1 MTSVMEATRARSAD
15 TAGATTG
22 LVDCDTHN
30 YWKSPEELKPFLAK
44 RWIDQLAGL
53 GARHYQGG
61 YYPRFWGDPLDTSP
75 VTGRRP
81 GSDVHVM
88 ATEHLDR
95 HDISYAILI
104 PLTSVGEMA
113 NLEFAS
119 ALARAVNEWQV
130 EYWLDPEPRMR
141 ASLVVATE
149 DPIEAAAE
157 IRRAAVDRRFV
168 QVQFSGRAHEP
179 MGRRRYWPI
188 YEACAE
194 FGLAVMTHAF
204 GNAGN
209 PITGAGWASYYVE
222 DHVGPAQS
230 VQANVVS
237 MVMEGV
243 FERFPGLRMLSVE
256 SGFGWAPS
264 LAWRMDSAFELLG
277 SEVQHLKRLPSE
289 YMADHVYM
297 ASQPVEEPH
306 SRSQFQE
313 LFEQYPAFRDRLVF
327 SSDYPHWD
335 RDNPG
340 VALPHLRDRELRDR
354 VLRHNA
360 RQLYRLA

>member
-1 MTSVMEATRARSAD
+1 
-15 TAGATTG
+15 
-22 LVDCDTHN
+22 
-30 YWKSPEELKPFLAK
+30 
-44 RWIDQLAGL
+44 
-53 GARHYQGG
+53 
-61 YYPRFWGDPLDTSP
+61 
-75 VTGRRP
+75 
-81 GSDVHVM
+81 
-88 ATEHLDR
+88 
-95 HDISYAILI
+95 
-104 PLTSVGEMA
+104 
-113 NLEFAS
+113 
-119 ALARAVNEWQV
+119 
-130 EYWLDPEPRMR
+130 
-141 ASLVVATE
+141 
-149 DPIEAAAE
+149 
-157 IRRAAVDRRFV
+157 
-168 QVQFSGRAHEP
+168 